1 MTGSWVIYT
10 AYRFLKNR
18 RATRGLA
25 TALLSSGGIAAGV
38 AALIV
43 VVSVMNGFQ
52 LGFIEDI
59 LEISSYH
66 VRLETEDPL
75 PDGMLVSLRDTIG
88 VKAVVPM
95 AETQT
100 LIIGARDGLGS
111 CRVRGVPAD
120 IAEMDP
126 DFLSQLNIVEG
137 SLDAVSPRSI
147 VLGRELAASLAVG
160 IGSQVSLLTLAGGA
174 LGGLTPETIP
184 FIVTGIF
191 ECGYYQY
198 DRSLAVV
205 SIAAVNEL
213 TGAPISPLYGIKLD
227 RRNSM
232 ERPIGRIGAQ
242 LQGFD
247 YRLVSWRAFNSS
259 FFGTLRTEKLVM
271 MFLLGLIFLV
281 TGFNTYH
288 SLKRAIYEKREQI
301 AVLRTLGA
309 RPSDVR
315 WIFVFDGLLIGMAG
329 GFAGLV
335 IGLLLA
341 GNINGVFTAIEV
353 VVNTVI
359 GWAARMAPSGVGSA
373 QGVAFFSPVYFYLT
387 EVPIRVLYIEV
398 LGVFALGVGSSILS
412 SFLASRRI
420 TGITPAEVLRYE

>member
-1 MTGSWVIYT
+1 VTGSWVVYT

-38 AALIV
+38 AALIIV
-43 VVSVMNGFQ
+43 ISVMNGFQ

-66 VRLETEDPL
+66 LRLETDLPL
-75 PDGMLVSLRDTIG
+75 PDGMLASLRETTG
-88 VKAVVPM
+88 VKSIVPM

-100 LIIGARDGLGS
+100 LIIGTRDGLGS
-111 CRVRGVPAD
+111 CRVRGVPGD
-120 IAEMDP
+120 IVDMDP
-126 DFLSQLNIVEG
+126 GFVRQLNIVEG
-137 SLDAVSPRSI
+137 SLDASSPRSVI
-147 VLGRELAASLAVG
+147 LGRELANSLAVG
-160 IGSQVSLLTLAGGA
+160 PGSEISLLTLSGGA
-174 LGGLTPETIP
+174 LGGLTPETIA
-184 FIVTGIF
+184 FSVTGIF

-205 SIAAVNEL
+205 SIPAVKDL
-213 TGAPISPLYGIKLD
+213 TGAPIRSLYGIKLD

-232 ERPIGRIGAQ
+232 ERPIGRLKAQ
-242 LQGFD
+242 LGELD
-247 YRLVSWRAFNSS
+247 HDLVSWRTFNSS

-309 RPSDVR
+309 RPSEVR

-329 GFAGLV
+329 GFAGVV

-341 GNINGVFTAIEV
+341 GNINQVFSVIEA
-353 VVNTVI
+353 VVNTAI
-359 GWAARMAPSGVGSA
+359 GWGARIAPSGAGTVR
-373 QGVAFFSPVYFYLT
+373 GVSFFSPVYFYLT
-387 EVPIRVLYIEV
+387 EVPIRVLYTEV
-398 LGVFALGVGSSILS
+398 LGVFVLGVASSLLS
-412 SFLASRRI
+412 SFLASKRI